1 MKLKFV
7 VVYEQTPNNYAA
19 YLPELPGCVS
29 TGKNWDHIQE
39 MIQEAVTFHL
49 ESMLEDGDPIPQGTM
64 SLEDAMGSNT
74 AHPRSLQTLDEGVAH
89 HPSSLYSKKVWQL
102 PFPGHI
108 DEGWADGDAPTLSAK
123 VSESPGPSTRL
134 APIEVQTTPSPTP
147 VVDAH
152 K

>member
-1 MKLKFV
+1 MKFKFV

-64 SLEDAMGSNT
+64 SLEDAM
-74 AHPRSLQTLDEGVAH
+74 AH
-89 HPSSLYSKKVWQL
+89 HCKPFTPEELATL
-102 PFPGHI
+102 P
-108 DEGWADGDAPTLSAK
+108 DADWPPTF
-123 VSESPGPSTRL
+123 
-134 APIEVQTTPSPTP
+134 APIEVEVPSHHPI
-147 VVDAH
+147 AAN
-152 K
+152 

>member
-7 VVYEQTPNNYAA
+7 AVYEQTPNNYAA

-64 SLEDAMGSNT
+64 SLEDAM
-74 AHPRSLQTLDEGVAH
+74 AH
-89 HPSSLYSKKVWQL
+89 HCKPFTPEELAALPDADWPPPYPPPSHPSKSKSH
-102 PFPGHI
+102 P
-108 DEGWADGDAPTLSAK
+108 PTL
-123 VSESPGPSTRL
+123 
-134 APIEVQTTPSPTP
+134 
-147 VVDAH
+147 
-152 K
+152 